1 MPRSVIQDKTEEKN
15 VKKQEYL
22 KQKEEER
29 KMFEQY
35 IKDGKIIIEE
45 LSVINSKVRKMI
57 LKLIGRANQSGVG
70 ETKTDDGRKVELIY
84 PENNRRCVLKCDDGE
99 LEMPAFVL
107 KIDK

>member
-1 MPRSVIQDKTEEKN
+1 
-15 VKKQEYL
+15 
-22 KQKEEER
+22 
-29 KMFEQY
+29 
-35 IKDGKIIIEE
+35 
-45 LSVINSKVRKMI
+45 MI